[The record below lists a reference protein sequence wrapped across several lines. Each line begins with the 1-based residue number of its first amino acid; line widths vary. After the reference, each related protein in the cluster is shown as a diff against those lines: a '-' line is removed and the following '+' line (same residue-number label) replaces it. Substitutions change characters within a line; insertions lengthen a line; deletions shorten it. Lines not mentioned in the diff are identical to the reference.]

1 MRRRDLL
8 KQIGTGFAALLL
20 IGCTP
25 TPALEVTDAWLRA
38 PLPGKTV
45 AAGYFTLHNH
55 ANRAFTLVGL
65 SSPVAA
71 RVELHTH
78 YLQGDMMRMRKLD
91 RLEVASRH
99 RIVLAPGGH
108 HLMLFDVDVGLL
120 TDTAQVT
127 LEFADGTVL
136 SAQLDVRNLRP

>member
-1 MRRRDLL
+1 MQRRGLL
-8 KQIGTGFAALLL
+8 KRIATGFAALLL
-20 IGCTP
+20 VGCGP

-55 ANRAFTLVGL
+55 GDRAVTLIAL

-78 YLQGDMMRMRKLD
+78 YLEGDMMRMRKLD
-91 RLEVASRH
+91 RLEVASRQ
-99 RIVLAPGGH
+99 RMVLAPGGR
-108 HLMLFDVDVGLL
+108 HLMLFDVGLL

-136 SAQLDVRNLRP
+136 GAQLDVRNLAP